1 MSRDVSSVVGSKVH
15 VEDEDS
21 SSSEAAR
28 VTGVARPARRP
39 ARRCVRAETSDAV
52 ESEAVRGSEAIAR
65 AFVTST

>member
-15 VEDEDS
+15 VKDEDS

-39 ARRCVRAETSDAV
+39 ARRLCPRGTRDAV

>member
-39 ARRCVRAETSDAV
+39 ARRLCPRETSDAV